1 MNRDRVDDDSEQY
14 AGEDLWYVFFALCI
28 VILIIAVCIFW

>member
-14 AGEDLWYVFFALCI
+14 AGEDFGCLFFALCI
-28 VILIIAVCIFW
+28 VILVIAVCIFS